1 MSTPEA
7 RRLLPRP
14 QPLPSRTQDRGGHAA
29 KRRQLLDDA
38 RPSSPRL
45 LLVLR
50 QFLVSTRDIEALTST
65 LSTLS
70 TRNIPPSTEHAF
82 TNPLCKDRVEHA
94 MCALLDLSTIF
105 RCFLASPTPPPPDVV
120 AFRKTCLQMLVESW
134 ANVMK
139 WLVFVMLISPSASNT
154 REVLSVCVD
163 TLFPIVATSDVEPT
177 SDALAEEL
185 VYLPYTIDFL
195 LLLLAQRDPG
205 NGRYHYI
212 GDTYGCKIVGL
223 LNEYVKNSNAFTHL
237 LARLRSVKPSTRR
250 GILRS
255 LVYRAR
261 EIAEGVVGVEEERH
275 THAMMS
281 AMQSLYALIFC
292 TSQLLIH
299 PALHASF
306 AQRDF
311 LFEYASALSI
321 LSEHAH
327 KRYPESRESDGVV
340 GQFWKLMSATAV
352 WTVKTIVMQRTPN
365 PIMSFPSAPGGNGSK
380 MLMDDV
386 LAVCV
391 SYMTVRGVW
400 SGVKSREEAME
411 EALAEARRTS
421 RGARSVCK
429 VLREAVER
437 GQGTFGGQEAAV
449 RRRKRE
455 VRVCGNWKHVPPKAR
470 GLFQKAP
477 EVKYRTCSGCHIL
490 TYCSDKCQ
498 QEDWVEFH
506 HRECG
511 TASKWY
517 QDRKAVG
524 CWTSLSTRR
533 DQLLYLEDLANE
545 ILPPLPALLPV
556 HSKPGVK
563 QLMSAQ
569 DHLLSHTLRSSS
581 PSPSISSPPQATY
594 SPTAK
599 WGAGAKAGSGLA
611 TDKKT
616 GRPRT
621 IAYHPDT
628 TVALFDFVSHEG
640 LAHKRRY
647 PVHEYHERCWRYIDG
662 TWADRVS
669 GMVRDVEDGCEPG
682 ELNWR
687 DSSHTGP
694 DEEGRPRKRY
704 ALVEGIFMY
713 NASLS
718 IFVLM
723 KMGWDEKAPGGK
735 QYKVEDSVWRLGP
748 RTISEELWG
757 AYEEDGL

>member
-1 MSTPEA
+1 
-7 RRLLPRP
+7 
-14 QPLPSRTQDRGGHAA
+14 
-29 KRRQLLDDA
+29 
-38 RPSSPRL
+38 
-45 LLVLR
+45 
-50 QFLVSTRDIEALTST
+50 
-65 LSTLS
+65 
-70 TRNIPPSTEHAF
+70 
-82 TNPLCKDRVEHA
+82 

-120 AFRKTCLQMLVESW
+120 AFRKRCLEILVESW
-134 ANVMK
+134 AEVMK

-195 LLLLAQRDPG
+195 LLLLAQRDPS

-223 LNEYVKNSNAFTHL
+223 LNEYVKNSAAFTHL

-340 GQFWKLMSATAV
+340 GQFWKLMNVTVA

-365 PIMSFPSAPGGNGSK
+365 PIMSFPSAVRGGIMDTALRTLTHLEPGGNGSK

-400 SGVKSREEAME
+400 NGVKGREEAME

-455 VRVCGNWKHVPPKAR
+455 VRVCGNWKVSFCFEIN
-470 GLFQKAP
+470 L
-477 EVKYRTCSGCHIL
+477 
-490 TYCSDKCQ
+490 
-498 QEDWVEFH
+498 
-506 HRECG
+506 
-511 TASKWY
+511 ASFVS
-517 QDRKAVG
+517 R
-524 CWTSLSTRR
+524 CR
-533 DQLLYLEDLANE
+533 E
-545 ILPPLPALLPV
+545 IL
-556 HSKPGVK
+556 
-563 QLMSAQ
+563 
-569 DHLLSHTLRSSS
+569 LSYICPSRSSF
-581 PSPSISSPPQATY
+581 PSAFTLLTSSTPSTVRLSSY
-594 SPTAK
+594 F
-599 WGAGAKAGSGLA
+599 G
-611 TDKKT
+611 
-616 GRPRT
+616 
-621 IAYHPDT
+621 
-628 TVALFDFVSHEG
+628 
-640 LAHKRRY
+640 
-647 PVHEYHERCWRYIDG
+647 
-662 TWADRVS
+662 
-669 GMVRDVEDGCEPG
+669 
-682 ELNWR
+682 
-687 DSSHTGP
+687 
-694 DEEGRPRKRY
+694 
-704 ALVEGIFMY
+704 
-713 NASLS
+713 
-718 IFVLM
+718 
-723 KMGWDEKAPGGK
+723 
-735 QYKVEDSVWRLGP
+735 
-748 RTISEELWG
+748 
-757 AYEEDGL
+757 